1 MKTILKLCIAVVAM
15 GVLSGFAGSL
25 YEIPFKDIDG
35 KEMTLEKFKGKT
47 VLVVNVASR
56 CGYTPQY
63 KGLQELYSKYKE
75 KGLVIVGFPSNDFGA
90 QEPGTDS
97 EILAFCKSKFDVTFP
112 MMSKITV
119 KGGGKHP
126 FYKALTEKPAPFPGE
141 VSWNFNKFLIG
152 KNGEILARYKSGDA
166 PDSKNLISQIEKDLG
181 V

>member
-1 MKTILKLCIAVVAM
+1 M
-15 GVLSGFAGSL
+15 GVLSGSAGSL
-25 YEIPFKDIDG
+25 YEIPFKDIEG

-63 KGLQELYSKYKE
+63 KGLQELYTKYKD

-119 KGGGKHP
+119 KGDGKHP